1 MIRLKE
7 KYTKQAMPA
16 MKEKFGYKNN
26 MAVPRIEKVVVN
38 TGFGR
43 LVSGKSQKDSEK
55 IYKEILDALT
65 LIVGQK
71 PVLTKSKKSIS
82 GFKLR
87 DGTPIGAKITLR
99 GQKMYD
105 LLERLVFIV
114 LPRTRDFAGLEPSS
128 VDKGGN
134 LTIGIKEHIIF
145 PEISPEKAK
154 KIFGL
159 EITVV
164 NSAKTKEQGLELFRL
179 LGFPIKKSLS
189 EGKPEGEA

>member
-1 MIRLKE
+1 MIGLKE
-7 KYTKQAMPA
+7 KYAKQAIPA
-16 MKEKFGYKNN
+16 MMEKFGYKND
-26 MAVPRIEKVVVN
+26 MAVPRIEKVIIN

-43 LVSGKSQKDSEK
+43 LISGKSQKDSEK
-55 IYKEILDALT
+55 IYKEILDVLAV
-65 LIVGQK
+65 IAGQK

-87 DGTPIGAKITLR
+87 DGMPIGAKITLR

-114 LPRTRDFAGLEPSS
+114 LPSTRDFAGLEPSS
-128 VDKGGN
+128 VDSAGN

-164 NSAKTKEQGLELFRL
+164 NSAKTKEQGIELFRL
-179 LGFPIKKSLS
+179 LGFPIKKN
-189 EGKPEGEA
+189 G

>member
-1 MIRLKE
+1 MIGLKE
-7 KYTKQAMPA
+7 KYNKEAMPA
-16 MKEKFGYKNN
+16 MREKFGYKNN
-26 MAVPRIEKVVVN
+26 MAVPKIEKVVVN

-55 IYKEILDALT
+55 IYKEILDALC

-71 PVLTKSKKSIS
+71 PVLTRAKKSIS

-87 DGTPIGAKITLR
+87 DGMPIGAKITVR

-128 VDKGGN
+128 IDKEGN

-179 LGFPIKKSLS
+179 LGFPIKTSLS
-189 EGKPEGEA
+189 ESEPKGEA

>member
-1 MIRLKE
+1 MMGLKE
-7 KYTKQAMPA
+7 KYNKEVMSAMR
-16 MKEKFGYKNN
+16 EKFGYKNN

-43 LVSGKSQKDSEK
+43 LISGKSQKDSEK
-55 IYKEILDALT
+55 IYKQILDALV

-87 DGTPIGAKITLR
+87 DGIPIGAKITLR

-114 LPRTRDFAGLEPSS
+114 LPRTRDFAGLEPNSI
-128 VDKGGN
+128 DMAGN

-164 NSAKTKEQGLELFRL
+164 NSAKTKEQGIELFRL
-179 LGFPIKKSLS
+179 LGFPIKKN
-189 EGKPEGEA
+189 G

>member
-1 MIRLKE
+1 MGLKE
-7 KYTKQAMPA
+7 KYNKEVMSAMR
-16 MKEKFGYKNN
+16 EKFGYKNN

-43 LVSGKSQKDSEK
+43 LISGKSQKDSEK
-55 IYKEILDALT
+55 IYKQILDALV

-87 DGTPIGAKITLR
+87 DGIPIGAKITLR

-114 LPRTRDFAGLEPSS
+114 LPRTRDFAGLEPNSI
-128 VDKGGN
+128 DMAGN

-164 NSAKTKEQGLELFRL
+164 NSAKTKEQGIELFRL
-179 LGFPIKKSLS
+179 LGFPIKKN
-189 EGKPEGEA
+189 G

>member
-1 MIRLKE
+1 MIGLKE
-7 KYTKQAMPA
+7 KYNKEVVLGMQ
-16 MKEKFGYKNN
+16 EKFGYKNN
-26 MAVPRIEKVVVN
+26 MAVPKIEKVIVN

-43 LVSGKSQKDSEK
+43 LISGKSSKDSEK
-55 IYKEILDALT
+55 IYKEILDALV

-87 DGTPIGAKITLR
+87 EGTPIGAKITLR

-128 VDKGGN
+128 VDKEGN

-145 PEISPEKAK
+145 PEISPEKVR

-179 LGFPIKKSLS
+179 LGFPIKKN
-189 EGKPEGEA
+189 G